1 MLSCSVGYA
10 QLPNR
15 PRSVASSAK
24 DSCPIEP
31 ARFEIGLTQSSNRPN
46 PIDQLST
53 PSFLIGYARFVNRTR
68 PVANFR
74 QQIYKKLPHI
84 VQNPPTFY
92 NILIQPPNAP
102 NLADGAALLG
112 FGSVGF
118 EIRLL
123 RVSGLAVRKI
133 ALQMLIFTAVGL
145 QIRPSGKRGRAVPS
159 AVAFGAA
166 LLGFGSVGF
175 EIRLLRVSGLTVRK
189 IAFQMLISHMCR
201 RTSRQRHR

>member
-10 QLPNR
+10 QFSNR

-46 PIDQLST
+46 PIDQLSL

-74 QQIYKKLPHI
+74 QQIYKKIPHI
-84 VQNPPTFY
+84 VQNPPIFY
-92 NILIQPPNAP
+92 NILIQPPNDLSP
-102 NLADGAALLG
+102 ADGAALLG

-133 ALQMLIFTAVGL
+133 AFQMLIFTAVGL
-145 QIRPSGKRGRAVPS
+145 QIRPNGKRREGGAVRR
-159 AVAFGAA
+159 
-166 LLGFGSVGF
+166 GF
-175 EIRLLRVSGLTVRK
+175 R
-189 IAFQMLISHMCR
+189 CR
-201 RTSRQRHR
+201 PPWVWFSRI